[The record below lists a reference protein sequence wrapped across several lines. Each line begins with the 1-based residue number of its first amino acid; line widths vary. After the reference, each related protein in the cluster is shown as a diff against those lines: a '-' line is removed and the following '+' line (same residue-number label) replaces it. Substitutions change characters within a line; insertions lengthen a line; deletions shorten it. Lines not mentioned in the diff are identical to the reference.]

1 MADEPYENPEHFSFK
16 EKLKRF
22 QNKDII
28 LSDPT
33 KGNRRPNWKVKVFP
47 NAKDQEAKTGPAIHK
62 VPKHDFSS
70 GGSRTTLMKQD
81 SCEVASDYLENFAE
95 EIKDSD
101 FLDEICDL
109 QRSPVSEEIL
119 TSSDSCSKI
128 TVSCSSHRETKR
140 DIATCTVDHEP
151 QLDDVDADHV
161 SDRFQDEN
169 KSERKD
175 SSDRAPAPPPY
186 PAAPYPLIDFKPFTG
201 RSMSVGSCPPIGFEG
216 LCDNPALSTTF
227 PGLRSHIGDTS
238 TYPSNY
244 MIEPKLGMPLP
255 DFAGLRSNKDS

>member
-1 MADEPYENPEHFSFK
+1 MIV
-16 EKLKRF
+16 L
-22 QNKDII
+22 
-28 LSDPT
+28 
-33 KGNRRPNWKVKVFP
+33 P
-47 NAKDQEAKTGPAIHK
+47 NAKDQEAKTGPAIQK

-140 DIATCTVDHEP
+140 GKYLVHFAN
-151 QLDDVDADHV
+151 
-161 SDRFQDEN
+161 QDFKKKNSFIILSNWLAIE
-169 KSERKD
+169 KSEKEYKIIANKVDLSRKLL
-175 SSDRAPAPPPY
+175 SSTL
-186 PAAPYPLIDFKPFTG
+186 LICIILFY
-201 RSMSVGSCPPIGFEG
+201 R
-216 LCDNPALSTTF
+216 
-227 PGLRSHIGDTS
+227 TS
-238 TYPSNY
+238 
-244 MIEPKLGMPLP
+244 
-255 DFAGLRSNKDS
+255 

>member
-1 MADEPYENPEHFSFK
+1 MVKQTSC
-16 EKLKRF
+16 L
-22 QNKDII
+22 ISSSI
-28 LSDPT
+28 LHT
-33 KGNRRPNWKVKVFP
+33 R
-47 NAKDQEAKTGPAIHK
+47 AIHK
-62 VPKHDFSS
+62 PQIK
-70 GGSRTTLMKQD
+70 TLVTKYIFY
-81 SCEVASDYLENFAE
+81 S
-95 EIKDSD
+95 KDGIVLCPLS
-101 FLDEICDL
+101 LI
-109 QRSPVSEEIL
+109 S
-119 TSSDSCSKI
+119 
-128 TVSCSSHRETKR
+128 

-151 QLDDVDADHV
+151 QLDGVDADHV

-238 TYPSNY
+238 HYPSNY